1 MMILTFKEYFFSIK
15 TEDLPEKISSKNNR
29 EQIRNE
35 LSFEIMKK
43 IGAKFRKNNNI
54 TLEQIRIVFYEDKLD
69 IEIVDKDGLLWVTK
83 KRKQQQHI

>member
-15 TEDLPEKISSKNNR
+15 TEDLPEKISSKDNR

-43 IGAKFRKNNNI
+43 IGARFRKNNNI

-69 IEIVDKDGLLWVTK
+69 IEIVDKG
-83 KRKQQQHI
+83 IGCE